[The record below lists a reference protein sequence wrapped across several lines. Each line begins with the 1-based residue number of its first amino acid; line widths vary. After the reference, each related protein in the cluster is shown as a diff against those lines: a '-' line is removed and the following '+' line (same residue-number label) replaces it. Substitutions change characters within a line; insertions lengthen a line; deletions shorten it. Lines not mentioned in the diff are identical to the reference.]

1 MATAPVVHALGARG
15 KARPSSVATDAPRSV
30 LGRRRVAWGVMWPG
44 YHVSPGAGE
53 FSTGRWWLKR
63 RGRSGIPAPMARFS
77 AFVLAAGYGTRL
89 RPLTD
94 EIPKPLLPVGDEPLL
109 LSTLRVLHEAGAA
122 ELWINVHHM
131 RDQFTSTLQ
140 RLPFKVHALHEPEIL
155 GTAGGVGAVREQAQ
169 PPLIVVNGDIVA
181 QLPIGPL
188 LGRAGPG
195 LTLAVTA
202 PRGATGSVGLG
213 QRGQVVRLRGEVFG
227 QEHAAADYMGVACLG
242 AECLATLP
250 AEGCLIGDW
259 ALPWLRRGG
268 SVETVHSPTPF
279 RDLGDKA
286 SYLEV
291 NLEWLGGASHVG
303 PGATVPAE
311 VMLERSLVGAG
322 ARLLGAGPVQECVV
336 LPGAT
341 ATAPLR
347 RTIVLPSGRLLEV
360 P

>member
-1 MATAPVVHALGARG
+1 
-15 KARPSSVATDAPRSV
+15 
-30 LGRRRVAWGVMWPG
+30 
-44 YHVSPGAGE
+44 
-53 FSTGRWWLKR
+53 
-63 RGRSGIPAPMARFS
+63 MARFS

-94 EIPKPLLPVGDEPLL
+94 EIPKPLLPVGGEPLL
-109 LSTLRVLHEAGAA
+109 LRTLRVLHEAGAS

-131 RDQFTSTLQ
+131 RDQFHSALQ
-140 RLPFKVHALHEPEIL
+140 YLPFEVHVLHESRIL
-155 GTAGGVGAVREQAQ
+155 GTAGGLAAVRGQARL
-169 PPLIVVNGDIVA
+169 PLIVVNGDIVTE
-181 QLPIGPL
+181 LPIGPVL
-188 LGRAGPG
+188 ERAGPG

-202 PRGATGSVGLG
+202 PRGGAGTVGLG
-213 QRGQVVRLRGEVFG
+213 EGGQVVRLRGEVFG
-227 QEHAAADYMGVACLG
+227 QERAGADYMGVACVG

-268 SVETVHSPTPF
+268 SIETVHSLTPF

-303 PGATVPAE
+303 TGARVPAE
-311 VMLERSLVGAG
+311 VALERSLVGPG
-322 ARLLGAGPVQECVV
+322 ARLLGAGLVQECVV

-341 ATAPLR
+341 ATAPLC
-347 RTIVLPSGRLLEV
+347 RTIVLPSGRHVDV